1 MLGNERGILEF
12 RNLGVAQEEN
22 RKQRDMRRELV
33 DRRDR
38 VARQGRARRGRVFRA
53 DHCPNSFD
61 SHACP
66 YMQPMSAHVQLGY

>member
-38 VARQGRARRGRVFRA
+38 VARQGRARPRISRRPLSEFV
-53 DHCPNSFD
+53 
-61 SHACP
+61 
-66 YMQPMSAHVQLGY
+66 

>member
-1 MLGNERGILEF
+1 MLSNERGILEF

-38 VARQGRARRGRVFRA
+38 VARQGRARRGR
-53 DHCPNSFD
+53 
-61 SHACP
+61 
-66 YMQPMSAHVQLGY
+66 G